1 MRKRGNMKRIEI
13 KEFGIEIA
21 NDKKF
26 VLIAGP
32 CVLETKDEAE
42 YIALFCKDLC
52 RKYGIEYIFK
62 ASFDKANRSSG
73 DSFRGVGIENGLE
86 ILKGIREKFD
96 LPITTDVHS
105 VSDIEKVADVVDI
118 IQIPAF
124 LCRQTDIL
132 ISAGKTGKT
141 VNVKKGQF
149 LAPDDMKNVVEKIE
163 SQNNKNIILTERGS
177 SFGYNNL
184 VVDMKGIE
192 KMKKT
197 GYPVFF
203 DATHSMQLPG
213 GCGSFTGGER
223 EYTISL
229 AKSAIALGI
238 AGIFMEVHPEPEK
251 SPSDKTTIYPLSKL
265 EDALIKLKDIDDLIK
280 SKKYY

>member
-1 MRKRGNMKRIEI
+1 MRGKMKTIDL
-13 KEFGIEIA
+13 KNFGIKIA
-21 NDKKF
+21 NNEKF

-32 CVLETKDEAE
+32 CVLEMRNEAE
-42 YIALFCKDLC
+42 YIAGFCKDLC
-52 RKYGIEYIFK
+52 RKHGINYIFK
-62 ASFDKANRSSG
+62 ASFDKANRSSV

-86 ILKGIREKFD
+86 ILAGIGQKFD

-105 VSDIEKVADVVDI
+105 VQDIEMVGKVVDI

-124 LCRQTDIL
+124 LSRQTDIL
-132 ISAGKTGKT
+132 IAAAKTGKI

-149 LAPDDMKNVVEKIE
+149 LAPDDMQNVVSKIE
-163 SQNNKNIILTERGS
+163 SQKNKNIILTERGS

-192 KMKKT
+192 KMKNT
-197 GYPVFF
+197 GYPVVF

-223 EYTISL
+223 EYTVSL
-229 AKSAIALGI
+229 AKAALALGI

-251 SPSDKTTIYPLSKL
+251 SPSDKTTIYPLAKL
-265 EDALIKLKDIDDLIK
+265 EEALIKLKAIDDLIK
-280 SKKYY
+280 EKRYF

>member
-1 MRKRGNMKRIEI
+1 MRGKMKTIDL
-13 KEFGIEIA
+13 KNFGIKIA
-21 NDKKF
+21 NNEKF

-32 CVLETKDEAE
+32 CVSEMRNEAE
-42 YIALFCKDLC
+42 YIAGFCKDLC
-52 RKYGIEYIFK
+52 RKHGINYIFK
-62 ASFDKANRSSG
+62 ASFDKANRSSV

-86 ILKGIREKFD
+86 ILAGIGQKFD

-105 VSDIEKVADVVDI
+105 VQDIEMVGKVVDI

-124 LCRQTDIL
+124 LSRQTDIL
-132 ISAGKTGKT
+132 IAAAKTGKI

-149 LAPDDMKNVVEKIE
+149 LAPDDMQNVVSKIE
-163 SQNNKNIILTERGS
+163 SQKNKNIILTERGS

-192 KMKKT
+192 KMKNT
-197 GYPVFF
+197 GYPVVF

-223 EYTISL
+223 EYTVSL
-229 AKSAIALGI
+229 AKAALALGI

-251 SPSDKTTIYPLSKL
+251 SPSDKTTIYPLAKL
-265 EDALIKLKDIDDLIK
+265 EEALIKLKAIDDLIK
-280 SKKYY
+280 EKRYF